1 MGYTVNGLINT
12 SVEDCKSTLAH
23 IDDLDLLT
31 ALHAQCLALGQPSRL
46 RIVAARIRQL
56 KMRS

>member
-1 MGYTVNGLINT
+1 MAYTVEGLINT
-12 SVEDCKSTLAH
+12 SVEDCKTTLTY

-46 RIVAARIRQL
+46 RVVAARIRKI
-56 KMRS
+56 KMGS